1 MLFGGEVF
9 SFGVFAARE
18 SENASVCFSARL
30 NELEHIHDSRKPGRI
45 AWRHTTTA
53 LKATGANVNTVE
65 HPILSA
71 FSADTL

>member
-1 MLFGGEVF
+1 MLFGGKVF

-30 NELEHIHDSRKPGRI
+30 NELEQIHDARTPGRI

-53 LKATGANVNTVE
+53 LKTTGANVNTVE
-65 HPILSA
+65 HPVLSPRP
-71 FSADTL
+71 ADTL